1 MIEDFLLPDLV
12 TELPAAIRLQRL
24 VQVLRETFMCG
35 AVVLLQHDNDALR
48 PVAAVGL
55 VQDALGRR
63 FDLAR
68 HPRLAALI
76 SRREITRFEADST
89 LPAPY
94 DGLLDDSPG
103 EPLPVHDCM
112 GVSLHVEG
120 ELWGVLT
127 LDALEAGTC
136 DDGARPRRPR
146 LLPLIDGLLRGT
158 RLAQGSRALRM
169 VRAGE
174 QRALPGMKRRG
185 IVGNSQAITRL
196 LDELSI
202 VADSGLTLLITGET
216 GVGKELFA
224 HWLHAHSPRAGKPLL
239 QVNCSALPQ
248 SLSGNALFC
257 RL

>member
-89 LPAPY
+89 LPDPY

-103 EPLPVHDCM
+103 EPLPVHDCIW
-112 GVSLHVEG
+112 VSMDVEG
-120 ELWGVLT
+120 GLWGVLR
-127 LDALEAGTC
+127 LDAREEGTFG
-136 DDGARPRRPR
+136 DGAGQMLQR
-146 LLPLIDGLLRGT
+146 LLPLVAGLLRVT
-158 RLAQGSRALRM
+158 WLVQENRALRT
-169 VRAGE
+169 VRADE
-174 QRALPGMKRRG
+174 QRALPGIKQPG
-185 IVGNSQAITRL
+185 IVGNCQAITRL
-196 LDELSI
+196 L
-202 VADSGLTLLITGET
+202 
-216 GVGKELFA
+216 
-224 HWLHAHSPRAGKPLL
+224 
-239 QVNCSALPQ
+239 
-248 SLSGNALFC
+248 
-257 RL
+257 